1 MDTDFK
7 YNNFDLYTK
16 RMINIILTIIVLI
29 TNIVLAVII
38 ILV

>member
-7 YNNFDLYTK
+7 SNNFDLYNES
-16 RMINIILTIIVLI
+16 MINIILTIIVFI